1 MCLFDTM
8 LMWKARTKGD
18 KHMKKISMLAILAL
32 MPMCAAVAGTK
43 NIHTSKMNSQNPT
56 YWSVTEIMNLPD
68 NSPVVLHGKITKN
81 MGDEV
86 YLFEDSTGTIML
98 EIDEEDWNGN
108 TVTVDDV
115 VTVYGNLDK
124 NDGYIEVD
132 VNSIQK

>member
-1 MCLFDTM
+1 
-8 LMWKARTKGD
+8 
-18 KHMKKISMLAILAL
+18 MKKISLFALIAILPICSAI
-32 MPMCAAVAGTK
+32 AGSGSKVVHNNNKMTK
-43 NIHTSKMNSQNPT
+43 SQNPT
-56 YWSVTEIMNLPD
+56 YWSVMEIMNLPD

-86 YLFEDSTGTIML
+86 FLFEDSTGTIML